1 MKNLFLIGCML
12 LSFSIASAQDTIPGK
27 KKSSPK
33 TDTVHH
39 RKNKQDPSTKKTD
52 AQSGNK
58 KGTTKSTNKTSTPS
72 SRDTIMGTKP

>member
-1 MKNLFLIGCML
+1 ML
-12 LSFSIASAQDTIPGK
+12 LCFNFASAQDTIPGK

-39 RKNKQDPSTKKTD
+39 KKDKQYPSTRKTD
-52 AQSGNK
+52 TVSRQRTDKK
-58 KGTTKSTNKTSTPS
+58 KGTTKSTTKTTAPS